1 MRVKIAYT
9 VKLEE
14 VEKEVSEIMSRAA
27 SDLDFAYQE
36 LTRIQLD
43 LNTKTGDI
51 NSKLE
56 MINTIRLKLATADQV
71 LEDCYLIL
79 EGLENTKSQLKESNN
94 EIEDG

>member
-1 MRVKIAYT
+1 
-9 VKLEE
+9 
-14 VEKEVSEIMSRAA
+14 
-27 SDLDFAYQE
+27 
-36 LTRIQLD
+36 
-43 LNTKTGDI
+43 
-51 NSKLE
+51 